1 MLSTYVRVPHG
12 QDPKTAAMTEIL
24 WSAQKKHVFL
34 ARPLNLKI
42 TPVSGGIAQLGA
54 LMGLTPDEDHDAYR
68 VDSETVPCPH
78 TS

>member
-12 QDPKTAAMTEIL
+12 VDPKAKAMTEIL

-42 TPVSGGIAQLGA
+42 TPVTGGIAQLAA
-54 LMGLTPDEDHDAYR
+54 LMGLTPDDGHDAYR
-68 VDSETVPCPH
+68 VDSATAPCPH
-78 TS
+78 T